1 MPHPPFDRITS
12 LLPWDCEQS
21 PVTGSLVPEV
31 LKSRFRPIRST
42 RPIPYI
48 LATPR

>member
-1 MPHPPFDRITS
+1 MPHPPFHRITS

-31 LKSRFRPIRST
+31 LKPRFRPIRST